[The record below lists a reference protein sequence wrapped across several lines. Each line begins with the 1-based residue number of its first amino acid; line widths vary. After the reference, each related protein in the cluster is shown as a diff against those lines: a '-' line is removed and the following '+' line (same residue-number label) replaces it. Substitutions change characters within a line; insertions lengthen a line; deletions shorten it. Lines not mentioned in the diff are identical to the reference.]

1 MDHIFATSLH
11 ANLTKISISLSTMPK
26 GNFIMV
32 CVGPPPWVSSIVLV
46 IPLAWGKLLISIL
59 CRTCPQP
66 RFKVDEKVGL
76 SSATVTIASY
86 SSRCP
91 SITAGT
97 VIMVPETMDVEN
109 TRYTISYICRILD
122 LKKCIP
128 LHFVKH

>member
-11 ANLTKISISLSTMPK
+11 ANLTKISISPLIVPK
-26 GNFIMV
+26 GNILPV
-32 CVGPPPWVSSIVLV
+32 CPSKPLVSSIVLV

-97 VIMVPETMDVEN
+97 PIMVPETMDVEN
-109 TRYTISYICRILD
+109 TRYTISFVCRIFD
-122 LKKCIP
+122 LKKIA
-128 LHFVKH
+128 LH